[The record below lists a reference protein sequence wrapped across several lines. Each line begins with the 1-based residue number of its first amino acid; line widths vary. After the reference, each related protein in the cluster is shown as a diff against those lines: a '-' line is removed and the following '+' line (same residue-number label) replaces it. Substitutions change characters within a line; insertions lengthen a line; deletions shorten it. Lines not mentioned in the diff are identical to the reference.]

1 MPLLSKPNTVDALY
15 GAVLA
20 LGGVAAFDAFPQA
33 ELIDDGGA
41 APQRREIP
49 WSRNA

>member
-1 MPLLSKPNTVDALY
+1 VAAAATRNHPLVK
-15 GAVLA
+15 
-20 LGGVAAFDAFPQA
+20 AAFDAFPQA